1 MLEFSKVILKKV
13 SFDTDLFRK
22 ELRKSI
28 SWLSNTE
35 SKQLKSWCLT
45 YFGVSYHQTIMDVF
59 NTFTN

>member
-22 ELRKSI
+22 ELIKSI
-28 SWLSNTE
+28 SWLSVTE

-45 YFGVSYHQTIMDVF
+45 YFGIGYHQTIMDVF
-59 NTFTN
+59 NTITP